1 MSAAQLARLTVEMK
15 HKTES
20 GQLWPGQ
27 ERGQATMLAGPTNG
41 WRPDYRKTLNT

>member
-1 MSAAQLARLTVEMK
+1 MSFVCLSALLTQHKSVSQQWVVVSAAQLARLTVEMK

-27 ERGQATMLAGPTNG
+27 
-41 WRPDYRKTLNT
+41 